1 MLTKINKLLIVGVLC
16 LLPTIGCKSTKHNDL
31 SWANEMAS
39 NTTYAAPQETSS
51 RTLPVAADD
60 DEDEWVC
67 PMHPS
72 VKQSQPGK
80 CSICGMDLVR
90 SGGTS
95 SANDPASGSG
105 HSHSS
110 GSGHSGS
117 SGCGGGGCGG

>member
-1 MLTKINKLLIVGVLC
+1 MLTKINKLLIVGVLF
-16 LLPTIGCKSTKHNDL
+16 LVPTIGCKSTQRNDP

-39 NTTYAAPQETSS
+39 NTTYAAPQPTSS
-51 RTLPVAADD
+51 HTLPAAAD
-60 DEDEWVC
+60 DEWVC

-72 VKQSQPGK
+72 FRLSEPGK

-90 SGGTS
+90 SDGPS
-95 SANDPASGSG
+95 SANDPASESE